1 MKLDHEFRELEKQLD
16 EPKAK
21 RQEIL
26 ARMELLR
33 QTIQKRLDKTMTELG
48 RRRERELRTIDARM
62 RPGKLRL
69 YSTKP

>member
-33 QTIQKRLDKTMTELG
+33 QTIQKRLDKTMTELE